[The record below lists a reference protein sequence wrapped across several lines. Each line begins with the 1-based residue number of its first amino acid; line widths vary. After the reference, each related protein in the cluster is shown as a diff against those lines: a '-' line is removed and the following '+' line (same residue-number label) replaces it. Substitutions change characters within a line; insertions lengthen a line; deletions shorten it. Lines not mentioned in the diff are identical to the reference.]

1 MNRGTSRYGTPRILD
16 SPGSPPGTPVSIG
29 RKAGECAMATMIS
42 RLRDY
47 LDERNIHY
55 QTIHHRR
62 DYTAQETAAD
72 TATPGSQFAKAVLF
86 KVEDGFVMAVLPA
99 HYKVSIDKLRAY
111 IGCEKIRL
119 ATEDEILE
127 VCPDCAVGAEPP
139 FGNLYGI
146 PVYLCKDMSSQGWI
160 TFNAGTHEDVVRMKH
175 DDYVELVRPQIGD
188 FSIRP

>member
-1 MNRGTSRYGTPRILD
+1 
-16 SPGSPPGTPVSIG
+16 
-29 RKAGECAMATMIS
+29 MATMTT

-47 LDERNIHY
+47 LDQQNVHY

-86 KVEDGFVMAVLPA
+86 KTEAGFVMAVLPA
-99 HYKVSIDKLRAY
+99 HHKVSIEKLRAH
-111 IGCEKIRL
+111 IQAEKLRL
-119 ATEDEILE
+119 ASEDEILKI
-127 VCPDCAVGAEPP
+127 CPDCAVGAEPP

-146 PVYLCKDMSSQGWI
+146 PVHLCKDMGSEGWI
-160 TFNAGTHEDVVRMKH
+160 TFNAGTHEDVVRMKY
-175 DDYVELVRPQIGD
+175 DDYVRLVQPEIGD